1 VVTGRSTH
9 TSEKKRAGRL
19 VVGCPSVLGFL
30 AVKARSFSRVG
41 IGLHCIHMHAGGQMA
56 VVGQSGQSKTV
67 EGLLERGGAHIMMT
81 SDHMTDGWLRPAVC
95 MV

>member
-1 VVTGRSTH
+1 
-9 TSEKKRAGRL
+9 
-19 VVGCPSVLGFL
+19 VGCPSVLGFL

-67 EGLLERGGAHIMMT
+67 EGLLERGGGTYYDDKRPH
-81 SDHMTDGWLRPAVC
+81 DGWMAKASCVYGLILASTSSSR
-95 MV
+95 